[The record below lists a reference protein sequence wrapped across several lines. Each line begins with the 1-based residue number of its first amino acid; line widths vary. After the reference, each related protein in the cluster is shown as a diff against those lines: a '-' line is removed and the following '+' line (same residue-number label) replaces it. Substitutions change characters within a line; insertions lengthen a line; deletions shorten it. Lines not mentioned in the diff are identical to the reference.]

1 MSQREQQMKA
11 RVLRVGAIAGLFVTL
26 TGFLGFFEFSPYEGE
41 LGLATPYSSIETPLQ
56 TGDLAPDFTLH
67 SQSGSPITLSQ
78 YRDKQPV
85 LLVFYRGS
93 WCPYCVS
100 HLEDIQNLFPVLYKY
115 DVQLLAISKDEAKKS
130 AKLAKRFDKPYLF
143 LSDPDLSIATAYGIK
158 SDKDLPHPAVYLV
171 DKSGQIAWY
180 HIDQEFKQRAS
191 GLQLKAV
198 LEELFSAGAS

>member
-1 MSQREQQMKA
+1 MKA
-11 RVLRVGAIAGLFVTL
+11 RLLRVSAIAVLFVML
-26 TGFLGFFEFSPYEGE
+26 TGFLGFFEYSPYEGE
-41 LGLATPYSSIETPLQ
+41 LDPAAPYSSIESTLQ
-56 TGDLAPDFTLH
+56 TGDLAPEFTLN
-67 SQSGSPITLSQ
+67 SQTGAAIALSQ
-78 YRDKQPV
+78 YRDKQHV

-143 LSDPDLSIATAYGIK
+143 LSDPDLSTMTRYGIK
-158 SDKDLPHPAVYLV
+158 NDKDLPHPAVYLV
-171 DKSGQIAWY
+171 DKSGQIVWY
-180 HIDQEFKQRAS
+180 HIDQQYKKRAS

-198 LEELFSAGAS
+198 LEELFNEGAG